1 MIEFMLT
8 HYVPPFAYLM
18 VFVLDRG
25 RKSPGARR
33 STPEAPWWYRWVLLS
48 QMSLWPAMVYSTHY
62 DMKTVYGEGTKMAGM
77 LIYGAISIVWAFG
90 WSAYFKT

>member
-25 RKSPGARR
+25 RQP
-33 STPEAPWWYRWVLLS
+33 P
-48 QMSLWPAMVYSTHY
+48 
-62 DMKTVYGEGTKMAGM
+62 AGM

-90 WSAYFKT
+90 WSVYFKT